1 MAKSIKIQLML
12 KFNYKL
18 QRQNLKAF
26 RKTLTQVDSRVSQ
39 GSEFQV
45 TYATYK
51 SISEWLTFMWTLGC
65 AKFLNYKLQRQHLKA
80 FRKTLTHVDSRV
92 SQGSEFQ
99 VTYAT
104 FKSISEWFTF
114 MWTLGCAKC
123 LNC

>member
-26 RKTLTQVDSRVSQ
+26 RKTLTHVDSRVSQ

-51 SISEWLTFMWTLGC
+51 SISE
-65 AKFLNYKLQRQHLKA
+65 
-80 FRKTLTHVDSRV
+80 
-92 SQGSEFQ
+92 
-99 VTYAT
+99 
-104 FKSISEWFTF
+104 
-114 MWTLGCAKC
+114 
-123 LNC
+123 

>member
-18 QRQNLKAF
+18 QRQN
-26 RKTLTQVDSRVSQ
+26 
-39 GSEFQV
+39 
-45 TYATYK
+45 
-51 SISEWLTFMWTLGC
+51 
-65 AKFLNYKLQRQHLKA
+65 LKA

-114 MWTLGCAKC
+114 M
-123 LNC
+123 

>member
-1 MAKSIKIQLML
+1 ML
-12 KFNYKL
+12 F
-18 QRQNLKAF
+18 
-26 RKTLTQVDSRVSQ
+26 
-39 GSEFQV
+39 
-45 TYATYK
+45 
-51 SISEWLTFMWTLGC
+51 TFMCNLGC